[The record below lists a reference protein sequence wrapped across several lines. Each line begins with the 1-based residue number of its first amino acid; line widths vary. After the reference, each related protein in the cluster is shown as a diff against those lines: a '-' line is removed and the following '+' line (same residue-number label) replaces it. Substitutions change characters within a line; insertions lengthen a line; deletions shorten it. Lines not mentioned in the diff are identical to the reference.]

1 MPLSNP
7 PRLLKRARRSHPV
20 LPNLPP
26 LELTRDERSL
36 RIALVTEYYYPHLG
50 GVCEHVH
57 FFAREARRRGHHV
70 DVITSHIPGAEP
82 QPNVIRLGRSQ
93 PVYANGSQA
102 RVTVGWNLRRDVRRA
117 LREGNYDVV
126 HVHSPLTPTLPIL
139 AIEEADCPVVGTF
152 HTYFDRSLGYTLGRR
167 FFQKRLDMLSA
178 AVAVSHS
185 TTVALNRYF
194 EADWQIIPN
203 GIDTDVFH
211 PHAPPPPGMDKDVP
225 TILFLGRF
233 DPRNGLSTLI
243 DSFRRVKGK
252 GNRGREAKL
261 VFVGDGPLREH
272 YYKQANG
279 DKDITFVGA
288 VLEGRPS
295 YYAHSSVYACPTTK
309 ASFGITLLESMACET
324 PVVCSDILGFRDVV
338 VDEREAL
345 MVPCGD
351 RDALADALVRVID
364 DQGLAIRLGTTG
376 RYNALEY
383 SWARVTSRVLDVY
396 QNVLGNVAV
405 GV

>member
-1 MPLSNP
+1 LTP
-7 PRLLKRARRSHPV
+7 PSSSAALQRRPA
-20 LPNLPP
+20 LPNLPVLP
-26 LELTRDERSL
+26 DAHDERTL

-70 DVITSHIPGAEP
+70 DIITSNIPGAEP

-93 PVYANGSQA
+93 SVYANGSQA
-102 RVTVGWNLRRDVRRA
+102 RVTIGLGLRRQMRKVLHR
-117 LREGNYDVV
+117 GHYDIV
-126 HVHSPLTPTLPIL
+126 HVHSPLTPILPLL
-139 AIEEADCPVVGTF
+139 AIEEADSPVVGTF
-152 HTYFDRSLGYTLGRR
+152 HTYFDKSKGYYLFND
-167 FFQKRLDMLSA
+167 FFQKRLDKLA
-178 AVAVSHS
+178 AAICVSHS
-185 TTVALNRYF
+185 TTVALERYF
-194 EADWQIIPN
+194 SAPWQIIPN

-261 VFVGDGPLREH
+261 VVVGDGPLREH

-295 YYAHSSVYACPTTK
+295 YYAHSSAYACPTTK